1 MCNEF
6 HMLVEQSDWR
16 YIAQCEHKTVHLRWD
31 HLTISLPPHAFRQLA
46 GQILDASPAVHAPN
60 SSGSVTV
67 PKQPQPTLRLRL
79 NTVMLEFP
87 AADLLLLCELL
98 RQVSALLAQ
107 DEQVAVP
114 RVPRTTVVIQP
125 CPQPSHFTLQQHL
138 N

>member
-6 HMLVEQSDWR
+6 TMLVQASDWR
-16 YIAQCEHKTVHLRWD
+16 YIAQCEHQTVHLRWD

-46 GQILDASPAVHAPN
+46 GQILDASPAVRTP
-60 SSGSVTV
+60 SGSDKVTA

-79 NTVMLEFP
+79 NTVLLEFP
-87 AADLLLLCELL
+87 ASDFARLRALLTDA
-98 RQVSALLAQ
+98 SALLAENDQ
-107 DEQVAVP
+107 CAVQHKSI
-114 RVPRTTVVIQP
+114 VIQP